1 MMLLC
6 FQVVN
11 RSNWP
16 FTIKSTELCP
26 MLKLVVFGGPNLGI
40 ACRPEDM
47 AGTKFE
53 AWL

>member
-1 MMLLC
+1 MVLLC

-11 RSNWP
+11 ISNWP
-16 FTIKSTELCP
+16 FTITSTGLCP
-26 MLKLVVFGGPNLGI
+26 MLKLDVFVGPNLGI